1 MDDPSR
7 PPSGVEAVPN
17 KTSRKDFPMAPRHA
31 VALGL
36 MLFLSSAL
44 MAREPETKA
53 DQAAPSIRLGI
64 VRSLFRDI
72 PEPLIKITMIPF
84 QALMHEQTGMN
95 CDLAAPMDAYELAKK
110 LADRQVELA

>member
-1 MDDPSR
+1 GM
-7 PPSGVEAVPN
+7 
-17 KTSRKDFPMAPRHA
+17 T
-31 VALGL
+31 
-36 MLFLSSAL
+36 LFLAPAL
-44 MAREPETKA
+44 RAREPETKPETKT

-110 LADRQVELA
+110 LADRQVELAVFQGFDFAGVNEKYPDIK